1 MARLIMIVPVSV
13 LLIFVLL
20 FEAFNTV
27 KSAALI
33 FLNVPFAL
41 IGGILALYLTGIHLS
56 VSAAIGFIA
65 LFGQAVLNGVVMV
78 SHFDQLRHRAWLRT
92 ERFMKGRRPVANGAD
107 DFVAGD
113 ARIAS
118 HGSISWHGLGSAA
131 ASRCGHHRRP
141 RLSDHSDAD
150 CIART
155 VSDVPCGPGH
165 GNSLTMKR
173 LLLAFTTVCAVLV
186 AQPAPPITIEDAI
199 SQAVSNNLDLAAER
213 YNISVAEARQ
223 ITAKLRPNPVMTV
236 SGDHLDLLGTG
247 YNTINNGGPNEY
259 SLRTDFILERGR
271 KRANR
276 IEYAAAQKRLAELG
290 FQDSLR
296 RLVYDVES
304 AFLDVQVA
312 KENLSLAQDS
322 LRSLNGIVAINT
334 ERVRT
339 GDLAGVELERSRI
352 AAMQYETAVRQAELQ
367 LLQAKSRLQLL
378 LARPGSTDDLDVTGP
393 MRRDEATRTIDGI
406 RDLAKTRRPDL
417 PRLDRLRSGIR
428 LIFDCRSRKAKSI
441 TRPARSIAGSRRR
454 AGWATRWGSSSAR
467 RYPSSIGIRE
477 RSCAPSV
484 RSTRPPRRSGR
495 WRRKSTMK
503 F

>member
-1 MARLIMIVPVSV
+1 
-13 LLIFVLL
+13 
-20 FEAFNTV
+20 
-27 KSAALI
+27 
-33 FLNVPFAL
+33 
-41 IGGILALYLTGIHLS
+41 
-56 VSAAIGFIA
+56 
-65 LFGQAVLNGVVMV
+65 
-78 SHFDQLRHRAWLRT
+78 
-92 ERFMKGRRPVANGAD
+92 
-107 DFVAGD
+107 
-113 ARIAS
+113 
-118 HGSISWHGLGSAA
+118 
-131 ASRCGHHRRP
+131 
-141 RLSDHSDAD
+141 
-150 CIART
+150 
-155 VSDVPCGPGH
+155 
-165 GNSLTMKR
+165 MKR

-259 SLRTDFILERGR
+259 ALRTDFILERGR

-417 PRLDRLRSGIR
+417 LEIRQAQVRNQADLRLQIAQGKIDYTAGAEYRRQQAPSGMGNSLGIFISAPLPVFNRNQGEIVRAEREVDQAAAQIR
-428 LIFDCRSRKAKSI
+428 ALEAKVDNEVLSAWQQYSSSRELLSKVEGDMLSRAKNVRQTTEYSYRRGEATLIEFLDAQRAFNEIMQSYNEVRA
-441 TRPARSIAGSRRR
+441 RYARSLYLID
-454 AGWATRWGSSSAR
+454 
-467 RYPSSIGIRE
+467 
-477 RSCAPSV
+477 SV
-484 RSTRPPRRSGR
+484 TALRN
-495 WRRKSTMK
+495 
-503 F
+503 